1 MARTAGVAFDTKGF
15 DKMLDNLSPESRK
28 PILKDVML
36 KGAYIIRGKIR
47 EKYKGLK
54 SNSNLDEAIVVHLY
68 PSHEGAVVRRYYVKG
83 GTARNYEAD
92 NPFLRAYILNFID
105 KGATD
110 RKLKGGGKYPKGT
123 NRGSI
128 PATRFFRK
136 GYNSGKNR
144 ALKEIER
151 TLLQEIAKQA
161 RK

>member
-1 MARTAGVAFDTKGF
+1 MAVKGVAFDTKGF

-28 PILKDVML
+28 PMLKNVML
-36 KGAYIIRGKIR
+36 KGSYIIRNKIR
-47 EKYKGLK
+47 EKYKSFKPG
-54 SNSNLDEAIVVHLY
+54 SDLDQAIVVHLF

-83 GTARNYEAD
+83 GTARNYASD
-92 NPFLRAYILNFID
+92 NPFLRAYILNFIN

-110 RKLKGGGKYPKGT
+110 RKLKGKGKYPRGT

-128 PATRFFRK
+128 PATKFFRK
-136 GYNSGKNR
+136 GYNAGKNR